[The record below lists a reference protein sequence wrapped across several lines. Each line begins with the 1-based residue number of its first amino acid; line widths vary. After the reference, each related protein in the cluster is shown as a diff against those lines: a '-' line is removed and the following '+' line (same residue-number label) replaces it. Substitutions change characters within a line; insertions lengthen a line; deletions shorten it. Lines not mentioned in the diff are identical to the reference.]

1 MIVEKEYNIND
12 SLQLIDLNQEYIN
25 FTAKFDIKSEDPT
38 SNFMMSVIDEEL
50 LEDESKINFNAVVG
64 HIDGDIENNN
74 DTYKNFYIALKSKK
88 PTKVN
93 VKIDI
98 QNNDV
103 ENNNDLNT
111 HSINK
116 NNTMEEEPQ
125 RTSLNEIFNDEQP
138 QQESEMEMPVEMEQ
152 HHQPAPKKKRK
163 KKSAPEPEPEL
174 MYEEPVYEEPV
185 PEPEPEQSLLDKIIE
200 YKYYLFVIAIVGLI
214 YYYIAYVDP
223 SLSESVMNMMKSKS
237 PKSSPKSS
245 PVASPIANLIKAP
258 VDTFSEALANLEV

>member
-1 MIVEKEYNIND
+1 MIIEKEYSIND
-12 SLQLIDLNQEYIN
+12 SLQLVDLNQEYIN
-25 FTAKFDIKSEDPT
+25 FTAKFDIKAEDPT
-38 SNFMMSVIDEEL
+38 SNFMMSVIDETF
-50 LEDESKINFNAVVG
+50 LEEDDKINFNAVVG

-98 QNNDV
+98 QNNNV

-138 QQESEMEMPVEMEQ
+138 QQEPEMEIPIEMEQ
-152 HHQPAPKKKRK
+152 HQPILKKKRK
-163 KKSAPEPEPEL
+163 KKVVPEPEPV
-174 MYEEPVYEEPV
+174 YEEPMYEEPV

-200 YKYYLFVIAIVGLI
+200 YKYYLFVIAVVGLI
-214 YYYIAYVDP
+214 YYYIAHVDP
-223 SLSESVMNMMKSKS
+223 SLSESIINMMKSKS

-258 VDTFSEALANLEV
+258 IDTFSEALANLEV